1 MAVKEITREELDTQW
16 WDKALEESAVKNPM
30 IYSWSL
36 DILAKN
42 WSVFKSDS
50 NAIAVA
56 FDESFGQRRARQFP
70 FSRQLDFLNQ
80 DDQQELINAIQTSFS
95 EIDFGIST
103 NVDLEQNQ
111 CFQALELNGEYAYST
126 NTKRLLKKA
135 ARYDITVSD
144 SFEDFVRF
152 YDEGTRRK
160 LGLPENYTHLLRRVV
175 DAFQSREKAF
185 VMNATEGGKVC
196 ASIAIIL
203 DKNVAYYVLAD
214 GAEEA
219 KKEGVIYALMH
230 AAIEHSKAMNC
241 ERFDFGGSNVASVAQ
256 FYRKFGASD
265 FKYARLRQNNLPT
278 WFRFLKRF
286 KRA

>member
-1 MAVKEITREELDTQW
+1 MAVEEIKREAIDTDW
-16 WDKALEESAVKNPM
+16 WDQALAASPIRNPM

-56 FDESFGQRRARQFP
+56 FDERFGQRRARQFP

-80 DDQQELINAIQTSFS
+80 DDQQELLNAIQTSFS

-103 NVDLEQNQ
+103 NVDLKQNQ
-111 CFQALELNGEYAYST
+111 CFQALELNGEYEYAT

-135 ARYDITVSD
+135 ARYDIALSE
-144 SFEDFVRF
+144 SLEDFVRF

-160 LGLPENYTHLLRRVV
+160 LGLPENYTNLLRRIV
-175 DAFQSREKAF
+175 DAFESRDKAF
-185 VMNATEGGKVC
+185 VMNATEKGKVC

-214 GAEEA
+214 GEEEA

-230 AAIEHSKAMNC
+230 AAIEHSKTLNC

-265 FKYARLRQNNLPT
+265 YNYTRLTQNNLPT
-278 WFRFLKRF
+278 WFRFLKKFR
-286 KRA
+286 RA